1 MRNRKLLTLVAFA
14 ALTACATGP
23 VAITYDEASAFERS
37 LLAQETVAPKRP
49 ELLFVQPVNKSED
62 CKLPTSQ
69 DQLNRPNF
77 RAFWDGGC
85 KDGFAFGLG
94 RDIAI
99 SDTHHVE
106 EITIHD
112 GTGDNWSQPAVTFD
126 FVNSMVAYGIGGK
139 EFPERTVLLE
149 KMDNSLSGFNAL
161 QTLSVVDKLGN
172 SYVVQSSAFNP
183 ERVFFLSEN
192 NGAIIYKFTDLSAAP
207 AISPDALVF
216 STELVDPRTNKSGGV
231 GGAVFANGTAKHY
244 KFVDGKIEQ
253 TSLPS
258 AYTDHLIGKFEK
270 IWAATSNVGVT
281 LQSAGQI
288 EREYLY
294 KACNGE
300 REIEG
305 MDNATYSKICTWR
318 DQFKE
323 PYAEASANY
332 QQQLQTM
339 RQQAATAEQQRQIQ
353 QLIVLQQQLVQQQR
367 SQQTR
372 SELNQSTQQI
382 LEGVRSRPAP
392 QVAPLLPPGGDK
404 VICSTIGSITT
415 CR

>member
-1 MRNRKLLTLVAFA
+1 MKNRALFVLGAFA
-14 ALTACATGP
+14 ALAACATGP
-23 VAITYDEASAFERS
+23 SAISYDEAAAFERS
-37 LLAQETVAPKRP
+37 LLARKTVTPKRP
-49 ELLFVQPVNKSED
+49 EPLFVQPVNKSED
-62 CKLPTSQ
+62 CKLPTTQ
-69 DQLNRPNF
+69 DQLDRTNF
-77 RAFWDGGC
+77 RAFWDGEC

-112 GTGDNWSQPAVTFD
+112 GTGDNWSKPAVTFD
-126 FVNSMVAYGIGGK
+126 FVNSIVAYGIGGK

-161 QTLSVVDKLGN
+161 QTLSVVDELGN
-172 SYVVQSSAFNP
+172 SYVVQSSAFSP
-183 ERVFFLSEN
+183 ERVFFLSGN

-216 STELVDPRTNKSGGV
+216 STELVDPRTNTSGGV
-231 GGAVFANGTAKHY
+231 GGAIFANGTAKHY
-244 KFVDGKIEQ
+244 KFVDGQIEQ

-281 LQSAGQI
+281 LQSVGQI

-294 KACNGE
+294 TACNGE

-305 MDNATYSKICTWR
+305 LDNATYFKICTWR

-323 PYAEASANY
+323 PYAEASAAY

-339 RQQAATAEQQRQIQ
+339 RQQAATAEQQRQVQ
-353 QLIVLQQQLVQQQR
+353 QLIALQQQLVQQQR

-372 SELNQSTQQI
+372 SELNQATQQI

-404 VICSTIGSITT
+404 VICNTIGSITI